1 MHFSDFLKI
10 PEVKVCLKEE
20 NFLGACRELYDQT
33 NDSSL
38 PEILK
43 KRAHFYVDMNKP
55 SYGERLRCKIDQLT
69 DGKEQVR

>member
-1 MHFSDFLKI
+1 MFKRGKL
-10 PEVKVCLKEE
+10 
-20 NFLGACRELYDQT
+20 LGPAESFMIKT